1 MRKPLNLLLLLLIS
15 TFIFPAAS
23 ASELMYF
30 SCTFSN
36 NPLPD
41 SKMHQVGLI
50 ASRKEIKRSDITV
63 PFTGEQGTFWV
74 YQTSPATPEEN
85 TWLMFDFVIYRL
97 TGQIYSKEKKQH
109 TRVDD
114 VCKKLSK

>member
-1 MRKPLNLLLLLLIS
+1 
-15 TFIFPAAS
+15 
-23 ASELMYF
+23 
-30 SCTFSN
+30 
-36 NPLPD
+36 
-41 SKMHQVGLI
+41 MHQVGLI

-114 VCKKLSK
+114 ICKKLSR